1 MSPELKEIEGEDTQ
15 KKSAQEQINGFERDK
30 AISEFM
36 NRLNHNLAES
46 LILDLGCGRGV
57 ISLPLS
63 KQVKW
68 VIGVDSDKETIRA
81 THSKTQ
87 KLNRDNFFTILGS
100 ATNIPVKSD
109 YVDFALIIGV
119 LEWVPR
125 SKPYEDPESTQI
137 EALRE
142 VGRILRRRGRL
153 LLAIENRYYLRYW
166 LGLTDHHSRLKFV
179 PVLPRKIA
187 DFISRRRKGEPYLNR
202 TYSYFELKNLLRK
215 AGFRTLKICLGIPDY
230 VFAEEIVDIDDK
242 DEINEKINSVR
253 QSKSRK
259 IAWRTINRLGL
270 MKFLCSNFIVACQK

>member
-1 MSPELKEIEGEDTQ
+1 MSPELKGIEGADTE
-15 KKSAQEQINGFERDK
+15 KKSAQEQINGFERYK

-36 NRLNHNLAES
+36 NRLDHNLAES
-46 LILDLGCGRGV
+46 LILDLGCGLGV

-63 KQVKW
+63 KQVRW
-68 VIGVDSDKETIRA
+68 VIGVDLDKETIRA
-81 THSKTQ
+81 THLKTK
-87 KLNRDNFFTILGS
+87 KLNRDNFVTILGS

-109 YVDFALIIGV
+109 YVDFALVIGV
-119 LEWVPR
+119 LEWVPC

-142 VGRILRRRGRL
+142 VRRILRRRGRL

-187 DFISRRRKGEPYLNR
+187 DSISRRRKGEPYLNR

-215 AGFRTLKICLGIPDY
+215 AGFGTLEICLGIPDY
-230 VFAEEIVDIDDK
+230 VFAEEIVNIDNK

-270 MKFLCSNFIVACQK
+270 MKFLGSNFIVACQK